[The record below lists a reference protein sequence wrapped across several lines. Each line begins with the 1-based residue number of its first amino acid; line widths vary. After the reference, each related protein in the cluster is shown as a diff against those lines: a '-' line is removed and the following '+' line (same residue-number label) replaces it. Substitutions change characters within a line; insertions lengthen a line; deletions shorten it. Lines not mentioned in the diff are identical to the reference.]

1 MAESVVLIAPEEWN
15 KRKMRRTDFVKQLE
29 PLMPSIL
36 PQFVIVKTDDAEIF
50 EREREVIVDVAEAL
64 TVAFHS

>member
-50 EREREVIVDVAEAL
+50 EREVFVEVAEAL

>member
-1 MAESVVLIAPEEWN
+1 M
-15 KRKMRRTDFVKQLE
+15 KQLE

>member
-15 KRKMRRTDFVKQLE
+15 KRKMRRDRLCAL
-29 PLMPSIL
+29 LMPSIL

-50 EREREVIVDVAEAL
+50 EREREVIMEVAEAL